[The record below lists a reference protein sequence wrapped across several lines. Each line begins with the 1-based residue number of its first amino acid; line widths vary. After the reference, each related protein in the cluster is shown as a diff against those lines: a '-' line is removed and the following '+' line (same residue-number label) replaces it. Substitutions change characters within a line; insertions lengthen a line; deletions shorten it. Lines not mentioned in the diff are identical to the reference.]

1 MDRYW
6 PAGRRFDTLFL
17 QACEYL
23 INDSNYSC
31 CLAIYWSV
39 WDDSISLL
47 WTTVSLDKYW
57 VDDVS
62 EKEETIHCPWM
73 CTALPMSKN
82 IRRPGRASEK
92 KKKKKTPSSSVPS
105 RPELGRSSFTLVR
118 MFQAQSDF
126 FQLHL
131 RSHPSSKIGPPAWI
145 SLWSGWLRP
154 ACYWLAAYSTAA
166 PVGVSELSSS
176 PLIPASYR
184 WWKGSLLISALVVQ
198 YTAAGVNVPRCFL
211 LLKGGLTKSS
221 GAWKCHWAR
230 NGSHAAFDAV
240 SIFDRRRTALTGRRS
255 SSARRRRCLWPLF
268 FFRRF

>member
-1 MDRYW
+1 
-6 PAGRRFDTLFL
+6 
-17 QACEYL
+17 
-23 INDSNYSC
+23 
-31 CLAIYWSV
+31 
-39 WDDSISLL
+39 
-47 WTTVSLDKYW
+47 
-57 VDDVS
+57 
-62 EKEETIHCPWM
+62 
-73 CTALPMSKN
+73 MSKN

-92 KKKKKTPSSSVPS
+92 KKRAGLPQKGHKHRLHQSRPS
-105 RPELGRSSFTLVR
+105 RAWQVILYPGQDVSGSEWFLSAPPSQSSFFKNR
-118 MFQAQSDF
+118 
-126 FQLHL
+126 
-131 RSHPSSKIGPPAWI
+131 PPAWI

-240 SIFDRRRTALTGRRS
+240 SIFDRRRTALTGQRS

-268 FFRRF
+268 FFSSFLKLEVQMWRADVKPQSLRITAGWD